1 MYRGGTVIEGGII
14 HVVHALADVN
24 VEAGQ
29 TVVGLNHFIQRL
41 VGKRKERVPAKH
53 GGNHIV
59 VFIGSPFGKRNVFS
73 DGLITFDLS
82 VTVRCLVAKAGTD
95 TKLFRNVLNGKE
107 RIGDLTE
114 TGMVI
119 KDSGNAITQ

>member
-1 MYRGGTVIEGGII
+1 MHCGCAMIESRII

-59 VFIGSPFGKRNVFS
+59 VFIGSPFGKRNIFS
-73 DGLITFDLS
+73 NGFITLCLS
-82 VTVRCLVAKAGTD
+82 VT
-95 TKLFRNVLNGKE
+95 
-107 RIGDLTE
+107 I
-114 TGMVI
+114 
-119 KDSGNAITQ
+119 

>member
-1 MYRGGTVIEGGII
+1 MYRGGSVIEGGII

-29 TVVGLNHFIQRL
+29 TVVGLNHLVQRL
-41 VGKRKERVPAKH
+41 IGKREERVPAKH

-73 DGLITFDLS
+73 NGFIALCLS
-82 VTVRCLVAKAGTD
+82 VT
-95 TKLFRNVLNGKE
+95 
-107 RIGDLTE
+107 I
-114 TGMVI
+114 
-119 KDSGNAITQ
+119 